1 MGQPWSIPRKS
12 EQPKIKLGDIP
23 SSFKFMSAQLSNND
37 RALIRPPLPT
47 PVPRDTTVYS
57 GSPGGQHG

>member
-1 MGQPWSIPRKS
+1 MGQPWSFPRES
-12 EQPKIKLGDIP
+12 EQPKIKLGYTQ
-23 SSFKFMSAQLSNND
+23 SAFKGMSAQVSNYD
-37 RALIRPPLPT
+37 RALIRPPLPM